1 MRPEDSIEDCV
12 SQGGL
17 EDTPFTKAIRNG
29 QVKGSPASP
38 RGSVNGLP
46 LVARAGGRRSYHR
59 TCLSDSKDD
68 SAPKCLEQMMVVN

>member
-38 RGSVNGLP
+38 RGSVNGL
-46 LVARAGGRRSYHR
+46 LLEARADGRRSYHR

-68 SAPKCLEQMMVVN
+68 SAPKLEQMMMVN